1 MPSLRGRKQRAKS
14 KLSMKDALAD
24 IGNAHIDIKPK
35 KSWSLRD
42 FIWEYPLYIS
52 SAFVKLIPLSY
63 IVLFVGVA
71 VLMLFVLQSKSF
83 VTVVRGSGEKETF
96 REGAVG
102 AFSSF
107 NPLFSTNNYVDRSI
121 QSLVFEKFVDIDK
134 DGNPIPS
141 IAVSWKISSDNLRY
155 EFTIADDKV
164 WHDGTSLTVDDV
176 LFTFKTAIEL
186 ADDYDTIGTSIREIK
201 IEKVDERTVAFI
213 LPEVNPVFFYAIS
226 VYIVPEARFR
236 NVELNQILFNAFTK
250 YPMGSGKYEVV
261 RTDDNAVYLKDN
273 VHDGYEPA
281 IKNLVFK
288 VYPDVKSLEMAFR
301 VGSLDAIGGWDNE
314 LFTFVNEYKGL
325 NEYEKADEYRRR
337 LVFFN
342 IRKDS
347 LKEKA
352 MRQALTYLFDKDTLL
367 KEFGAKVLPIGGP
380 IPKDSWAYNSSIDYY
395 SYNFEKATELL
406 KGLGYVKND
415 ESGYFESSTGEIL
428 SFTLSYFDSLTNE
441 RLIPLIVENY
451 KRNGIVLKV
460 EKLNYVQLTQEI
472 IATRDFELLL
482 YEIETTIDPDQ
493 YNLWH
498 SLKGN
503 YPDWNLSGYSYE
515 RVDILLE
522 DGRKTLDQSVRKQKY
537 NLFQKYLMA
546 DCPAMFIYS
555 PVFTYYVKDG
565 WSGIDMSDI
574 SYSYERFSNIEQWKY
589 IK

>member
-1 MPSLRGRKQRAKS
+1 MPSLKGKKQRAKS

-24 IGNAHIDIKPK
+24 IGNVHVDMRSK

-42 FIWEYPLYIS
+42 FIWEYPLYVS

-63 IVLFVGVA
+63 IVLFVGIA
-71 VLMLFVLQSKSF
+71 VLMLFTLQSKSF
-83 VTVVRGSGEKETF
+83 VRVVRGSGEKDTF

-141 IAVSWKISSDNLRY
+141 IAVSWNVSSDNLRY
-155 EFTIADDKV
+155 EFTIADNKF
-164 WHDGTSLTVDDV
+164 WHDGTHLTVDDV
-176 LFTFKTAIEL
+176 LFTFRTAIEL
-186 ADDYDTIGTSIREIK
+186 ASDYDTIGTSIREIK
-201 IEKVDERTVAFI
+201 IEKVDEKTIAFV

-226 VYIVPEARFR
+226 VYIVPEAKLK

-261 RTDDNAVYLKDN
+261 RTDENAVYLRDN
-273 VHDGYEPA
+273 VYDDCEPA
-281 IKNLVFK
+281 IKNVVFR

-314 LFTFVNEYKGL
+314 LFTFVGEYNGL

-347 LKEKA
+347 LKEKK
-352 MRQALTYLFDKDTLL
+352 MRQAITYLFDKDSLL
-367 KEFGAKVLPIGGP
+367 KDFGTKVLPISGS
-380 IPKDSWAYNSSIDYY
+380 IPKSSWAYNSGIDYY

-428 SFTLSYFDSLTNE
+428 SFTLSYFDSLTNK

-522 DGRKTLDQSVRKQKY
+522 DARKTLDQSIRKQKY

-555 PVFTYYVKDG
+555 PIFTYYVKDG
-565 WSGIDMSDI
+565 WSGIEMSDVN
-574 SYSYERFSNIEQWKY
+574 YSYERFRNIDQWKY